1 MINVSRPLRAGL
13 AAAAALAVAA
23 AAAAGSALPASA
35 LELTPAAR
43 TPSAAEWWLPALGVP
58 AAWRA
63 APGGGPGRDRRGP
76 VHRG

>member
-1 MINVSRPLRAGL
+1 MTIVSRPLRTGL

-35 LELTPAAR
+35 RELTPPAR
-43 TPSAAEWWLPALGVP
+43 TPSAAEWWLPALDVP

-63 APGGGPGRDRRGP
+63 APAAG
-76 VHRG
+76 